1 MPRPH
6 SERPLSSEST
16 TALQVSD
23 KLAQLTVL
31 VGAMEELAPGKLEQK
46 TEHYP
51 WRVARIAA
59 PRWLRGRIGSVLF
72 SPQME
77 RTLSVVMFG
86 SAVVLLVANPKSRF
100 ARATRLVQLSAHI
113 YQHSRAAGFG
123 RDGSD
128 HALVVQDGAQL
139 VAAFAKPGSRVERMA
154 LGFLGAQ
161 ALLAYFTSG
170 FVKAISPVWRAGQAM
185 SGVMRTSSYGDAKLH
200 RFLRKY
206 PAVEKAAAWGVI
218 VGETAVPLLPFAPR
232 WLRRLWH
239 LGLLGMHAG
248 IARYMGLNRFFWS
261 FAALQA
267 PLGYVLDRL
276 SRFVRK

>member
-1 MPRPH
+1 MPRPA
-6 SERPLSSEST
+6 SEHLVLPEST
-16 TALQVSD
+16 TALRSSD
-23 KLAQLTVL
+23 KLTQLTVL
-31 VGAMEELAPGKLEQK
+31 VGAMEELAPGKLAEK
-46 TEHYP
+46 TEQYP

-59 PRWLRGRIGSVLF
+59 PRWLRGRIGTVLF

-77 RTLSVVMFG
+77 RALSVAKLG
-86 SAVVLLVANPKSRF
+86 SAVVLLVVNPKSGF
-100 ARATRLVQLSAHI
+100 ARVTRIVQLSAHI
-113 YQHSRAAGFG
+113 YQHTRAAGFG

-128 HALVVQDGAQL
+128 HALVVLDGAQL
-139 VAAFAKPGSRVERMA
+139 VAAFAKPGSRIEHIAV
-154 LGFLGAQ
+154 GFLGGQ
-161 ALLAYFTSG
+161 ALLSYFTSG

-185 SGVMRTSSYGDAKLH
+185 SAVMRTSSYGDPKLH

-218 VGETAVPLLPFAPR
+218 VGETAVPLLPFAPL

-267 PLGYVLDRL
+267 PLGYALERL